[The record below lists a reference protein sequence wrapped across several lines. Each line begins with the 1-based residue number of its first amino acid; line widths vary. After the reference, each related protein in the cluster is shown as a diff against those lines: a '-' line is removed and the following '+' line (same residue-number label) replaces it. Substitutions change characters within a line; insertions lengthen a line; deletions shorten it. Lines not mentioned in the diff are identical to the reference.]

1 MNKHLHALRVGAV
14 CLIAGAFGVTAC
26 AAESGESVDT
36 TTQAVSVH
44 LKGGKNA
51 EPSFFD
57 AGFFLRASGA
67 VSGLGGG
74 DVLVSLTA
82 QANTTSTCTNQ
93 GGTQAPG
100 QNPAPITV
108 AGTQAIPAS
117 EVKNGNASFNVR
129 TTSPVTPIP
138 GAPDCPNGNW
148 REDLTDLQF
157 TSATIE
163 IEQGG
168 AVVLTVVCSFSPPTS
183 NGSVPG
189 GQVTCTSS

>member
-1 MNKHLHALRVGAV
+1 MTYSIHALR
-14 CLIAGAFGVTAC
+14 AGALCLVAGALGLTAC

-44 LKGGKNA
+44 LKGGNNA
-51 EPSFFD
+51 KPSFFD
-57 AGFFLRASGA
+57 GGFFLRSSGA

-93 GGTQAPG
+93 GGNQAPG

-108 AGTQAIPAS
+108 AGTQAIPAT

-129 TTSPVTPIP
+129 TLDPVVSIP

-148 REDLTDLQF
+148 SEDLTDLQF

-168 AVVLTVVCSFSPPTS
+168 VVVLTVVCSFSPPTS

-189 GQVTCTSS
+189 GNVTCTSS